1 MAQNQAT
8 EIRARLKHFPT
19 EPGVYIMKN
28 DSGQTLYVGKAKN
41 LRNRVRSYFT
51 GRKDPKTTVLIS
63 HVHDIE
69 HIVCRSEY
77 EALLLENSLIK
88 KWQPRYNINLKDG
101 KTYPV
106 IRLTN
111 EQYPRVFRTRRVIQ
125 DGSTYF
131 GPYTNVGGID
141 AYLEIIERMYPL
153 RKCRGPVKPR
163 PHPCLYY
170 HMGRCTAVCAGKTP
184 KETYLEH
191 IDRIRELLSGDKESI
206 IVDLTGKMHDAGQK
220 LEFERAAQLR
230 DTIRSIESL
239 SAEQQVIDHD
249 PDVRDYVG
257 FAGRGELATFVVF
270 QMRGGRLVGSDMFR
284 TEVFGTEEEDLVQ
297 FLLQYYSGV
306 RKPPTRLF
314 LPLALDTSQLD
325 VYFRDELESAVTI
338 EHPQEGRD
346 SSVLN
351 MAREN
356 AIQDL
361 ERRIRERGNVPAL
374 EELARVLGL
383 EKLPYRIEG
392 FDIAHIGGKHT
403 VASLVSFLNGVPDKG
418 KYRSFNIRS
427 LDGKID
433 DFEAMREV
441 TARRYSRLKN
451 DGKPIP
457 DLILIDGGLGQ
468 VNAVQEILESL
479 ELGSIP
485 VVGLAKED
493 EELYFPE
500 NSEPVRLPKGSEPL
514 RVLQYVRDEAHR
526 FATGK
531 RAGKQTR
538 DLAMTTLESVPGLGP
553 KRLRQLLA
561 AFNKPQEL
569 RGLSAEQ
576 IASRSGI
583 PVSVAEALVETLS
596 HKSD

>member
-1 MAQNQAT
+1 MEQNKTAG
-8 EIRARLKHFPT
+8 IRARLKHFPT

-28 DSGQTLYVGKAKN
+28 DSGQILYVGKAKN

-51 GRKDPKTTVLIS
+51 GRKDPKTTVLVG
-63 HVHDIE
+63 HVAEIE

-106 IRLTN
+106 IRVTA
-111 EQYPRVFRTRRVIQ
+111 EEYPRVFRTRRVIQ

-153 RKCRGPVKPR
+153 RKCRGPVRKR

-170 HMGRCTAVCAGKTP
+170 HMGRCTAVCAGRTSR
-184 KETYLEH
+184 EQYLEH
-191 IDRIRELLSGDKESI
+191 VARIRELLSGEQDRI
-206 IVDLTGKMHDAGQK
+206 IIDLTGKMHEAGRN

-230 DTIRSIESL
+230 DTIQAIESIT
-239 SAEQQVIDHD
+239 AEQQVIDHD

-257 FAGRGELATFVVF
+257 FAGRGELATYVVF

-284 TEVFGTEEEDLVQ
+284 TEVFATEEDDLLQ
-297 FLLQYYSGV
+297 FLLQYYSRI
-306 RKPPTRLF
+306 RKPPARLF
-314 LPLALDTSQLD
+314 LPLALDTAQLD
-325 VYFRDELESAVTI
+325 TYFRDELDATVTI
-338 EHPQEGRD
+338 DSPQGGRD

-356 AIQDL
+356 ALQDL

-374 EELARVLGL
+374 EELAGVLGL
-383 EKLPYRIEG
+383 NTLPYRIEG

-418 KYRSFNIRS
+418 KYRSYNIRS

-451 DGKPIP
+451 EQKPLP

-468 VNAVQEILESL
+468 VNAVQEILETL
-479 ELGSIP
+479 DLGKVP
-485 VVGLAKED
+485 VVGLAKQD
-493 EELYFPE
+493 EEIYFPG
-500 NSEPVRLPKGSEPL
+500 NPDPVRLPKGSEPL

-531 RAGKQTR
+531 RAGKQTKE
-538 DLAMTTLESVPGLGP
+538 LAMITLESVPGLGP
-553 KRLRQLLA
+553 RRLQRLLA
-561 AFNKPQEL
+561 AFQRPQDIVTH
-569 RGLSAEQ
+569 SADE
-576 IASRSGI
+576 IAARSGI
-583 PVSVAEALVETLS
+583 PRSVARSLLDTLS
-596 HKSD
+596 QKKS